1 MRCWPAVHAVA
12 EMDVRTP
19 DGRIVRTASFGPVAG
34 FPVLWH
40 HGNPG
45 SRVAPLADDVLD
57 ATGIRLIAYDRPGAG
72 GSTPRPGRR
81 VADVRD
87 DVPAIAD
94 AWEIQ
99 EFGTAGI
106 SAGGAFTLATAAL
119 FPERVIAAAVLSGAA
134 PIDAQGLDFTAGM
147 NETNTRAAEEDE
159 SDREAE
165 LLEGEPRR
173 QAILADPR
181 RALLRFAEEFPPA
194 DREAL
199 ELPEIMIPIAEG
211 MAECVRRSAEGWLDD
226 SAAFAR
232 PWGFAVDTIAVPVGI
247 WQGRD
252 DTATPITHARWL
264 AARIP
269 QAELHEL
276 DGGHYAPYLRLPE
289 ILRWLAER
297 A

>member
-1 MRCWPAVHAVA
+1 MQAVA
-12 EMDVRTP
+12 EQDVRTP
-19 DGRIVRTASFGPVAG
+19 DGRIVRTASYGPLDG

-45 SRVAPLADDVLD
+45 SRVAPLGDDELEAAGV
-57 ATGIRLIAYDRPGAG
+57 RLIAYDRPGAG

-87 DVPAIAD
+87 DVPAIAA
-94 AWEIQ
+94 AWEL
-99 EFGTAGI
+99 EKFGTAGI
-106 SAGGAFTLATAAL
+106 SGGGAFTLATAAL

-134 PIDAQGLDFTAGM
+134 PIDADGLDFTAGM
-147 NETNTRAAEEDE
+147 SETNTQAAEEE
-159 SDREAE
+159 EKDRQAE
-165 LLEGEPRR
+165 LLEGEPMR

-181 RALLRFAEEFPPA
+181 QALLGFAEEFPPA

-199 ELPEIMIPIAEG
+199 RRPEIMSPIAEG
-211 MAECVRRSAEGWLDD
+211 MAECLRVSAEGWLDD
-226 SAAFAR
+226 SGAFAG
-232 PWGFAVDTIAVPVGI
+232 PWGFDVATIAVPVGI
-247 WQGRD
+247 WQGRE

-276 DGGHYAPYLRLPE
+276 EGGHYAPYLRLPE

-297 A
+297 G